1 VLAPAIA
8 ALGRGELV
16 MLYPEGGISDGDQS
30 PQPAMTG
37 AARLAPIEQLDPG
50 SGQRFV
56 TSRPDHR

>member
-1 VLAPAIA
+1 
-8 ALGRGELV
+8 
-16 MLYPEGGISDGDQS
+16 MLSPEGDISDGDQS